1 MGKLAKIL
9 SPLVAVLAIAAAVFS
24 FLIYSGLKPYQARAS
39 KMAKGLSETAKKL
52 DMDTNTGKSGKLDYK
67 EPQPGVKE
75 SGAFAYVKYKENP
88 SEFEKN
94 VNEVGAIASTVITQ
108 RNELAE
114 TIVSVSKN
122 LGIEDG
128 TILDEDLKASG
139 TYAGKLSLPVTYSK
153 AVNNREIDMLEGIE
167 LISRKLKVGGA
178 DSLRSSIGIE
188 TGEDDAMTAKYNGS
202 EGLFDKMGK
211 SVDEINSAI
220 DTYEKWLKGLTGYVK
235 NYKWTAKTASI
246 NSKSA
251 RTVLDTAKKDLEG
264 INGKLVELVRVKSE
278 LEEKL
283 EELKVREE
291 EIAKLKEESESL
303 TTKLAKANERIRE
316 LGGEDNASR
325 PVLETLD
332 QINPKIVGVVLLD
345 NPEWNYVI
353 SDLSNKDIVKGATVV
368 ISNESGKFLASGS
381 VSKVEDK
388 ISLIEISRRAG
399 SIPQGAKVFMGA
411 DVSNDSDDD

>member
-1 MGKLAKIL
+1 
-9 SPLVAVLAIAAAVFS
+9 
-24 FLIYSGLKPYQARAS
+24 
-39 KMAKGLSETAKKL
+39 MAKGLSETAKKL
-52 DMDTNTGKSGKLDYK
+52 DTDTNTGKSGKLDYK

-114 TIVSVSKN
+114 TIVSLSKN
-122 LGIEDG
+122 LGIEEG

-153 AVNNREIDMLEGIE
+153 AVKDRELDMLDGIK
-167 LISRKLKVGGA
+167 LVSRKLKVGGA
-178 DSLRSSIGIE
+178 DSLDSSIGIE
-188 TGEDDAMTAKYNGS
+188 TGEDDTMTAKYNGS

-211 SVDEINSAI
+211 CVDEMNSTI

-246 NSKSA
+246 DSKSA
-251 RTVLDTAKKDLEG
+251 RGILDTAKKDMEG

-283 EELKVREE
+283 EELKKRED
-291 EIAKLKEESESL
+291 EIAKLKEECEN
-303 TTKLAKANERIRE
+303 LAKDNEKLKKENRE
-316 LGGEDNASR
+316 LGGDRDDR
-325 PVLETLD
+325 PILESID
-332 QINPKIVGVVLLD
+332 QINTKVVGYVLLD
-345 NPEWNYVI
+345 NSEWNYVI
-353 SDLSNKDIVKGATVV
+353 TDLSNKDIVKGVTVV
-368 ISNESGKFLASGS
+368 ISDETGKFLASGN
-381 VSKVEDK
+381 VSKAEDK
-388 ISLIEISRRAG
+388 ISLIEITRRSG

-411 DVSNDSDDD
+411 DVSSGSDDD